1 MSSKLEVVTLKIDEN
16 TELLAEVTQL
26 GGEEDVSLAKL
37 NIDGAM
43 NAVKGI
49 ASKVHGVLETVSP
62 QEASVEFGIKLAAK
76 SGTLTGL
83 LVEGSGDAS
92 FKITLKWKESSAQ

>member
-1 MSSKLEVVTLKIDEN
+1 MPSKLEVVTLKIDEN
-16 TELLAEVTQL
+16 NELLAEVAQL

-43 NAVKGI
+43 DAVKGI
-49 ASKVHGVLETVSP
+49 ASKIHGVLETVSP
-62 QEASVEFGIKLAAK
+62 QEASVEFGVKLAAK
-76 SGTLTGL
+76 SGKLTGL

-92 FKITLKWKESSAQ
+92 FKITLKWKDAAAE